1 MICPQVDLEVR
12 YTVPGLGSVMT
23 QQSCAPSSNFQ
34 VMKPVSAPSETFWLK
49 PNSQEVQLFHGLYKQ
64 GMIMKLFKERVKKNK
79 CFAEAQEFF
88 QYHVILGL
96 DVCVTETGSGR
107 VHSNLQP

>member
-1 MICPQVDLEVR
+1 
-12 YTVPGLGSVMT
+12 
-23 QQSCAPSSNFQ
+23 
-34 VMKPVSAPSETFWLK
+34 MKPVSAPSETFWLK

-64 GMIMKLFKERVKKNK
+64 GMIMKLFKERVKKNVLQK
-79 CFAEAQEFF
+79 LRNFF